1 MEKPVRYTL
10 GKEDKLKSR
19 KIIEQLFKE
28 GKSFSLFP
36 FRVIYLLQ
44 PINNITQ
51 LQAGFS
57 VGTKHFKKAVD
68 RNRIKRL
75 MRESYRLQ
83 KKTLEDVVNKTNK
96 DLRIFFIYTSAD
108 IPEYPVVSEKINSCI
123 KRLLK
128 ITDENSA
135 KNM

>member
-1 MEKPVRYTL
+1 
-10 GKEDKLKSR
+10 
-19 KIIEQLFKE
+19 EQLFKE

-44 PINNITQ
+44 PANNIAQ

-75 MRESYRLQ
+75 IRESYRLQ
-83 KKTLEDVVNKTNK
+83 KSVLEDLVKNKNK
-96 DLRIFFIYTSAD
+96 DLRIFFIYTGTD
-108 IPEYPVVSEKINSCI
+108 TPEHSIVSEKINFCI

>member
-10 GKEDKLKSR
+10 GKDDKLKSR

-44 PINNITQ
+44 PANNIAQ

-75 MRESYRLQ
+75 IRESYRLQ
-83 KKTLEDVVNKTNK
+83 KSVLEDLVKNKNK
-96 DLRIFFIYTSAD
+96 DLRIFFIYTGTD
-108 IPEYPVVSEKINSCI
+108 IPEYAIVSEKINFCI

-128 ITDENSA
+128 ITDENSD